1 MNPDLRTAAA
11 AEVERLQT
19 ARALIRD
26 GDALALARLE
36 AGGPWIGIARP
47 KLRRRL
53 AGTRLEIWRAGYE
66 DASGRIVE
74 SRLVVIAV
82 SAARPSEIARL
93 LEAATVDWRRDVE
106 RVVAAFAS
114 TRLARESAIAAS
126 AAQTRCT
133 PFQTG
138 LFDRR
143 EQHEHAALEGARRAV
158 EERLAE
164 RTASVQRANAIG
176 ATAPELLLVIAG
188 ARRS

>member
-1 MNPDLRTAAA
+1 MNPDLRTAAT
-11 AEVERLQT
+11 AEVERLKT

-26 GDALALARLE
+26 GDGLALARLE

-47 KLRRRL
+47 KLKRRL

-82 SAARPSEIARL
+82 SAARPSEIERV

-126 AAQTRCT
+126 AAPRGT

-143 EQHEHAALEGARRAV
+143 EQREHAALEGARRAV

-164 RTASVQRANAIG
+164 RAASVQRANAIV